1 MRRRIDDGL
10 KAVRSSKTD
19 APDRNL
25 NIPAGDLT
33 DINVV
38 GPLAAKLPDDYIAAK
53 IMIHNPVHQIIWPRL
68 ARTKSSYINSW
79 RATALSAVRIR
90 QSTAVSIEQNG
101 TGAFLRVWA
110 STSLC
115 SGANFASFTA
125 IKFAARRLTL
135 PFAPK
140 FQPSVVP
147 ITDIILDTSD
157 DPSQSRALR
166 QTDRPRMI
174 SPDGIAKPYWQ
185 ISSEQRIV
193 WTLENNLPP
202 QSEAV

>member
-53 IMIHNPVHQIIWPRL
+53 IMIHNPAHQIIRPRL
-68 ARTKSSYINSW
+68 ARTKSAYINSW
-79 RATALSAVRIR
+79 RATALSAARIG
-90 QSTAVSIEQNG
+90 QSTGVSIEQNG
-101 TGAFLRVWA
+101 TSVFLRVCAPA
-110 STSLC
+110 SLR
-115 SGANFASFTA
+115 SGANFAGFTA

-147 ITDIILDTSD
+147 VTNIILDTCD

-166 QTDRPRMI
+166 QTDHPRMM

-185 ISSEQRIV
+185 ISYEQRIV
-193 WTLENNLPP
+193 WALENNLKP

>member
-1 MRRRIDDGL
+1 MRRRIADGL

-38 GPLAAKLPDDYIAAK
+38 GPLAAKLPDNYIAAK
-53 IMIHNPVHQIIWPRL
+53 IMIHNPAHQIIRPLL
-68 ARTKSSYINSW
+68 ARTKSAYINSW
-79 RATALSAVRIR
+79 RTTALSAARIG
-90 QSTAVSIEQNG
+90 QSTGVSIEQNG
-101 TGAFLRVWA
+101 TSVFLRVCAPA
-110 STSLC
+110 SLR
-115 SGANFASFTA
+115 SGANFAGFTA

-147 ITDIILDTSD
+147 VTNIILDTCD

-166 QTDRPRMI
+166 QTDHPRMM

-185 ISSEQRIV
+185 ISYEQRIV
-193 WTLENNLPP
+193 WALENNLKP